1 VSLELVK
8 VMVQPVAIER
18 DADGTII
25 GERVGDP
32 VALFTPEQLPEY
44 VAQLRQQI
52 EAANQDGASPGE
64 SESLGGN
71 TIGRT
76 SGRV

>member
-18 DADGTII
+18 DADGRIV
-25 GERVGDP
+25 GERFGDP

-52 EAANQDGASPGE
+52 EAANQNGVPPGE
-64 SESLGGN
+64 SQSLGGN
-71 TIGRT
+71 TIGGT
-76 SGRV
+76 PGRV

>member
-1 VSLELVK
+1 MSLELVK

-18 DADGTII
+18 DADGKIV
-25 GERVGDP
+25 GERIGDP

-52 EAANQDGASPGE
+52 EAANSGQADGGAIAQPLVSTPG
-64 SESLGGN
+64 GA
-71 TIGRT
+71 
-76 SGRV
+76 